1 MHKSLQNQLLRAIA
15 AGFALGGCRS
25 GSGDESARPA
35 ASPLVPSEAP
45 APPPTAAAV
54 PSETTEPA
62 DAAAVEEPVH
72 SASTSAECAAPAK
85 RTQICYGKRTAP
97 PRQVPYTPSFDA
109 DGCVA
114 QREVVNHCN
123 GIQAVYDGPKI
134 QGGKCCYEVCKSPQI
149 PPCGRALLDDDGH
162 ARVAAVRDGVGWSAP
177 IVADLPTA
185 ARDFWRDNGR
195 LEHASVAA
203 FAQLTVSLMAV
214 GAPPKLIRDAQQDS
228 IDEIEHTQIC
238 FAVARAID
246 GQAIAPAAFP
256 EARAQK
262 RLFTGSRRLA
272 LAQIALDALADGVL
286 NEGVAARLLAELAQ
300 RCELEEVKPWL
311 TKMAADESRHAA
323 HSWEIVEFC
332 LEQGGLTVAAAL
344 RSACTRL
351 PERLP
356 STLPA
361 DAHDGAWSTWGVHS
375 LAMEEAA
382 FAKTRRNV
390 ERKLNA
396 LLARHAAAQ
405 RERGIAA

>member
-1 MHKSLQNQLLRAIA
+1 MTSPHSPYRPDPEPPQPQRPTFAWGAFGSCAWVSVCTMAMIAICATPELQNRKTIFFLVAGLMMLGVFASIGVIIVTRKLDEYGYERPIGSWFAGLSVVMGLGLSWFAALITYGLFLPAPLAHGRRHRKHLRALRPTLDAGDDWCIDLPSASIPNARRDAIA
-15 AGFALGGCRS
+15 AEWRETGC
-25 GSGDESARPA
+25 
-35 ASPLVPSEAP
+35 
-45 APPPTAAAV
+45 
-54 PSETTEPA
+54 
-62 DAAAVEEPVH
+62 
-72 SASTSAECAAPAK
+72 K
-85 RTQICYGKRTAP
+85 
-97 PRQVPYTPSFDA
+97 
-109 DGCVA
+109 
-114 QREVVNHCN
+114 
-123 GIQAVYDGPKI
+123 
-134 QGGKCCYEVCKSPQI
+134 
-149 PPCGRALLDDDGH
+149 
-162 ARVAAVRDGVGWSAP
+162 
-177 IVADLPTA
+177 
-185 ARDFWRDNGR
+185 
-195 LEHASVAA
+195 EHASVAA